1 MRASSISFPSTIGFV
16 VTGTRAFLTAR
27 SWTDVTVQPKLP
39 AAKTAQMVTVRD
51 DGGSERDGIERRRHS
66 LNVWAD
72 GPVTAEDLARDV
84 ADCARSVLHATDIS
98 ITEVEDDTD
107 TALVVGETTLTHYL
121 VAFTLAVRAT
131 NL

>member
-1 MRASSISFPSTIGFV
+1 MRASDITYPSSIGRV
-16 VTGTRAFLTAR
+16 VTATRAFLTTR
-27 SWTDVTVQPKLP
+27 SWTGVTVQAKLP
-39 AAKTAQMVTVRD
+39 DTKTARMVTVRD
-51 DGGSERDGIERRRHS
+51 DGGSDRDGVERRRHS

-72 GPVTAEDLARDV
+72 TPVDAEALARDV
-84 ADCARSVLHATDIS
+84 AAGARSVLHATNIS

-107 TALVVGETTLTHYL
+107 TALTVDGMPLTHYL

>member
-1 MRASSISFPSTIGFV
+1 VRASDITYPSTIGRV
-16 VTGTRAFLTAR
+16 VTATRAFLTTR

-39 AAKTAQMVTVRD
+39 DVKTARMVTVRD
-51 DGGSERDGIERRRHS
+51 DGGSDRDGVERRRHS

-72 GPVTAEDLARDV
+72 TPVDAENLARDV
-84 ADCARSVLHATDIS
+84 AAGARSVLKATNIS
-98 ITEVEDDTD
+98 ILEVEDDTD
-107 TALVVGETTLTHYL
+107 TALTVDGKQLTHYL